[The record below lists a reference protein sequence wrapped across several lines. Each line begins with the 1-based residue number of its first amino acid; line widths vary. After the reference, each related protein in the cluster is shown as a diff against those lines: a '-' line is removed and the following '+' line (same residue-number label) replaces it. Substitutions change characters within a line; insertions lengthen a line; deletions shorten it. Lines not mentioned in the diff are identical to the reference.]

1 MVAKTRLGATG
12 SSVNDMGN
20 MGALTPI
27 LGQLAGGTKRGQ
39 MAIDFAQQLYPEVEK
54 PDPYEAA
61 LQYFLEMGRQAS
73 QPGATVLGSAVG
85 AMQAPAD
92 YLAAKKKEKKETD
105 RARMQTALSLA
116 PSLKPPT
123 VTKAGYINVMVDGV
137 PQVMTPSEIQAEK
150 AAGKV
155 VAPYE
160 KPSTSTT
167 TFKERKFFKT
177 GFDPVV
183 VKNEADAKQ
192 FESQGWATVPP
203 EDWTDSKGGTDEDAA
218 NVQSSKILDG
228 GVIVY
233 AFNDGTRKVVDG
245 LGNEVTGEEAQKAIT
260 EAEERGIQLQGERSG
275 ARRAGTVGV
284 DTALAAFERVGEI
297 RTNIANL
304 EEAKRLLLPE
314 DQGGGGANSGQLAD
328 LLPNWKA
335 STIALENVKNRLGLD
350 VVGSVTFGALSESE
364 LNMALNTALP
374 TNLPEADLIKWLDD
388 KIKAQNKLMAY
399 LNDQAIFL
407 SDGDKT
413 VGDWLRHVRDKQ
425 EELKRIEAER
435 KASGTN
441 FDFSTMDRAALQD
454 VDLDSL
460 DSNQL
465 DAYLKRLEELG
476 L

>member
-1 MVAKTRLGATG
+1 
-12 SSVNDMGN
+12 
-20 MGALTPI
+20 
-27 LGQLAGGTKRGQ
+27 
-39 MAIDFAQQLYPEVEK
+39 
-54 PDPYEAA
+54 
-61 LQYFLEMGRQAS
+61 
-73 QPGATVLGSAVG
+73 
-85 AMQAPAD
+85 
-92 YLAAKKKEKKETD
+92 
-105 RARMQTALSLA
+105 
-116 PSLKPPT
+116 
-123 VTKAGYINVMVDGV
+123 
-137 PQVMTPSEIQAEK
+137 
-150 AAGKV
+150 
-155 VAPYE
+155 
-160 KPSTSTT
+160 
-167 TFKERKFFKT
+167 
-177 GFDPVV
+177 
-183 VKNEADAKQ
+183 
-192 FESQGWATVPP
+192 
-203 EDWTDSKGGTDEDAA
+203 
-218 NVQSSKILDG
+218 
-228 GVIVY
+228 
-233 AFNDGTRKVVDG
+233 
-245 LGNEVTGEEAQKAIT
+245 
-260 EAEERGIQLQGERSG
+260 
-275 ARRAGTVGV
+275 
-284 DTALAAFERVGEI
+284 
-297 RTNIANL
+297 
-304 EEAKRLLLPE
+304 LPE

>member
-1 MVAKTRLGATG
+1 
-12 SSVNDMGN
+12 MGN

-183 VKNEADAKQ
+183 VKNEADAAQ
-192 FESQGWATVPP
+192 FESEGWATVPP
-203 EDWTDSKGGTDEDAA
+203 EDWTDSKGGTNEDAA
-218 NVQSSKILDG
+218 NVQASKILDG

-245 LGNEVTGEEAQKAIT
+245 LGNEVTGAEAQKAIT
-260 EAEERGIQLQGERSG
+260 EAEERGIELQGERSG

-284 DTALAAFERVGEI
+284 DTALAAFEKVGEI

-374 TNLPEADLIKWLDD
+374 TNMPEAQLIQWLDD

-435 KASGTN
+435 KQSGTN
-441 FDFSTMDRAALQD
+441 FDFSTMDEEALKD

-465 DAYLKRLEELG
+465 DAYLNRLAELG

>member
-1 MVAKTRLGATG
+1 MARTPRLGATG

-116 PSLKPPT
+116 PSLKPKPVSGT
-123 VTKAGYINVMVDGV
+123 TKAV
-137 PQVMTPSEIQAEK
+137 
-150 AAGKV
+150 KV
-155 VAPYE
+155 VDADGNVKFMSESEAIRTQATPYIAD
-160 KPSTSTT
+160 KTTT
-167 TFKERKFFKT
+167 TFKERKFFKK

-183 VKNEADAKQ
+183 VKNETDAAQ
-192 FESQGWATVPP
+192 FESQGWDTVPP
-203 EDWTDSKGGTDEDAA
+203 EDWTDSKGGTDEDAR
-218 NVQSSKILDG
+218 NVQASKILDG

-260 EAEERGIQLQGERSG
+260 EAEERGIELQGERSG

-284 DTALAAFERVGEI
+284 DTALAAFEKVGEI

-374 TNLPEADLIKWLDD
+374 TNMPEAQLIQWLDD

-413 VGDWLRHVRDKQ
+413 VGDWLRHVREKQ
-425 EELKRIEAER
+425 EDLKRIEAER

-460 DSNQL
+460 DNDQL

>member
-12 SSVNDMGN
+12 SSVTDMGN

-54 PDPYEAA
+54 ADPYEAA

-105 RARMQTALSLA
+105 RARMQTALQLA
-116 PSLKPPT
+116 PSLKPKP
-123 VTKAGYINVMVDGV
+123 VAGSTKAV
-137 PQVMTPSEIQAEK
+137 
-150 AAGKV
+150 KV
-155 VAPYE
+155 VDKDGNVKFMSESEAIRTGATPFIADTT
-160 KPSTSTT
+160 KTS

-183 VKNEADAKQ
+183 VKNEADALQ
-192 FESQGWATVPP
+192 FENQGWATVPP
-203 EDWTDSKGGTDEDAA
+203 EGWTDSKGGTNEDAA
-218 NVQSSKILDG
+218 EVQASKILDG

-233 AFNDGTRKVVDG
+233 AFKDGTRKVVDG

-260 EAEERGIQLQGERSG
+260 EAEERGIELQGERSG

-284 DTALAAFERVGEI
+284 DTALAAFEKVGEI

-304 EEAKRLLLPE
+304 EEAKRLLMPE

-374 TNLPEADLIKWLDD
+374 TNMPEAQLIQWLDD

-413 VGDWLRHVRDKQ
+413 VGDWLRHVREKQ

-435 KASGTN
+435 KQTGTN
-441 FDFSTMDRAALQD
+441 FDFSTMSEEELQD
-454 VDLDSL
+454 VDLSSL
-460 DSNQL
+460 DDDQL
-465 DAYLKRLEELG
+465 DAFLKRMAELG